1 MLKKKKNPGF
11 TLIESLVA
19 IGILGSASALLI
31 KEQTDETNKLNT
43 KNFVKDI
50 STIMNAVDHRILID
64 GYNATLWTDLTWVN
78 ETEIV
83 SKLLA
88 KELISTESACLGG
101 EWNTTL
107 ESDEKIDLINCGL
120 WSPRKGLNVDMK
132 AKFTVD
138 GLGFIERFDFVFNFK
153 EEDQFKNNF
162 INLKHSLRSVFENN
176 KRELSGKHKY
186 TFVNKNNETV
196 ELTPKECIASP
207 LNCSVMA
214 TFTRGTGEYVRT
226 DGSNSIIND
235 KLTFIETAGNSPLS
249 CVKWSESSGSW
260 SSSVVDCGVGL
271 YDKSNTAVLVD
282 VVAETGSFEAV
293 MLNESCKVHEWD
305 GTKVVDSGDI
315 TPCGMKKDSGDIY
328 QVVEKTIGTNAV
340 FNELY
345 LTEGFIDLATLEKIE
360 AETFSYH
367 EIKSPYI
374 EAETVNVSKAF
385 ISDLSSINL
394 EKVFFNDGTAVFN
407 GEVNMSDLNILNNP
421 IFVEGINVSGNINNS
436 NQLEVKEK
444 ITVNKKTTIE
454 NNTNLNNLNAS
465 GNINIG
471 NDIEIK
477 EAAFFDEN
485 IIIENKLTSNTTKA
499 INSSSKKVSVNTVNV
514 GNDSVSSVS
523 MSAPIGDFDNI
534 NADLD
539 WINHELVK
547 LVNSSNNLTSPQ
559 PPSPPPPP
567 EPPKTYKWV
576 SAPEITPCMS
586 NAPSNKVYLGDSCSN
601 PGSVGYTS
609 KARNCSSGHT
619 YYWNMARCQ

>member
-43 KNFVKDI
+43 QIFVKDM

-64 GYNATLWTDLTWVN
+64 GYNATLWTDLAWVDEN
-78 ETEIV
+78 EIV
-83 SKLLA
+83 NKLLA

-101 EWNTTL
+101 EWNTVL
-107 ESDEKIDLINCGL
+107 EADEKIDLINCGL
-120 WSPRKGLNVDMK
+120 WKQRTGLELDMK
-132 AKFTVD
+132 ANFTVD
-138 GLGFIERFDFVFNFK
+138 GLGFIERFDFIFNFK
-153 EEDQFKNNF
+153 NQDQFKDNF
-162 INLKHSLRSVFENN
+162 INLKHSLRTVFENN
-176 KRELSGKHKY
+176 KRELSGKHDY
-186 TFVNKNNETV
+186 VFVNKSNKTI
-196 ELTPKECIASP
+196 ELTPKECVSSP
-207 LNCSVMA
+207 LNCSIMA

-235 KLTFIETAGNSPLS
+235 KLSFIETAGNSPLS
-249 CVKWSESSGSW
+249 CVKWSELSGSW
-260 SSSVVDCGVGL
+260 SSSVVDCGIGL

-282 VVAETGSFEAV
+282 VAAETGSFEAV

-305 GTKVVDSGDI
+305 GTKVVDSGKK

-340 FNELY
+340 FNDLY
-345 LTEGFIDLATLEKIE
+345 LTEGFIDLATLKKIE
-360 AETFSYH
+360 AETFNYH

-374 EAETVNVSKAF
+374 EAETVNVSEAF
-385 ISDLSSINL
+385 ISDLTSTNL
-394 EKVFFNDGTAVFN
+394 EKAFFNKGSSIFN
-407 GEVNMSDLNILNNP
+407 GNVDMSDLNILNNP
-421 IFVEGINVSGNINNS
+421 VFVDGIAVSGNIDNS
-436 NQLEVKEK
+436 NQLEIKEK
-444 ITVNKKTTIE
+444 ITVNQKTTIE
-454 NNTNLNNLNAS
+454 NNTILNSLNAS
-465 GNINIG
+465 GNINIA

-477 EAAFFDEN
+477 ESAFFDEN

-499 INSSSKKVSVNTVNV
+499 INSSSKKISVNTVNI

-539 WINHELVK
+539 WINYELIK
-547 LVNSSNNLTSPQ
+547 LVNSSNNLTSPA

-576 SAPEITPCMS
+576 AAPEITPCQS
-586 NAPSNKVYLGDSCSN
+586 SPPSNKVYIGGSCST

-609 KARNCSSGHT
+609 KNRNCSSGHT